1 MMRVAF
7 CTNASRHV
15 NLDLTRCL
23 TKPMATAMSEPP
35 NAMATAEDEHL
46 AKEIEMLSDDLSIDL
61 QQYLDDI
68 STVGNL

>member
-1 MMRVAF
+1 
-7 CTNASRHV
+7 
-15 NLDLTRCL
+15 
-23 TKPMATAMSEPP
+23 MATAVSELP
-35 NAMATAEDEHL
+35 NAMATAEDEDL

>member
-1 MMRVAF
+1 MRVAF

-15 NLDLTRCL
+15 NLDLTHCP
-23 TKPMATAMSEPP
+23 TKPMATAVSELP
-35 NAMATAEDEHL
+35 NAMATAEDEYL